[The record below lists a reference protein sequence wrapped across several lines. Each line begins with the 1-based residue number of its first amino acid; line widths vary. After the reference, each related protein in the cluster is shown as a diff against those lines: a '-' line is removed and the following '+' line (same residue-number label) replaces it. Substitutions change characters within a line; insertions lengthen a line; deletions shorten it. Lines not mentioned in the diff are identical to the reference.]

1 MSSVR
6 ITAIPPGF
14 APESIRKQWVGVSLP
29 LASADEIAQD
39 PPSGF
44 GIGSDNTNG
53 YLVLRD
59 NAIEALR
66 KAGKKQAADYWD
78 SFPLGRFL
86 QFKKEVCEVVA

>member
-6 ITAIPPGF
+6 IITIPPGF
-14 APESIRKQWVGVSLP
+14 APEKIRKQWVGVELP
-29 LASADEIAQD
+29 LASDEEIAED

-59 NAIEALR
+59 KAIEALR
-66 KAGKKQAADYWD
+66 QAGKKEAADFWD

-86 QFKKEVCEVVA
+86 RFKKEVCEVVA

>member
-6 ITAIPPGF
+6 ITQIPPGF
-14 APESIRKQWVGVSLP
+14 APEEIRKQWVGVELSL
-29 LASADEIAQD
+29 ATEEEIAQD

-59 NAIEALR
+59 KAI
-66 KAGKKQAADYWD
+66 
-78 SFPLGRFL
+78 
-86 QFKKEVCEVVA
+86 